1 MDSIENQM
9 HELENILK
17 DILPKTKKQEEKE
30 IISDKD
36 IHHLVNGS
44 YLSENKKIFLVEY
57 LEKLPLN
64 FGNIKIEDFQIPPII
79 NKWAGIQNRKLEDLV
94 FLDTETTGL
103 AGGTGTLV
111 FLVGIG
117 FFRENN
123 FIVKQYFMS
132 EPASEIFLI
141 NALEDEFRKF
151 SVFVSFNGKSFDIP
165 LLKTRFILNQKK
177 LNKMGNLDLLH
188 LSRRLWKNSLK
199 NCTLQNLEKEILN
212 KQRDLSN
219 DIPGS
224 EIPQVYFH
232 YLENRDAALLKN
244 VFHHNKID
252 IISLAAL
259 LVKISEI
266 LQFSKTGENPFQNN
280 LFEIGRLFEDCED
293 HDSARDIF
301 EIGLKKHPQNAKC
314 LKQLSFLYKKRGQ
327 IETAEKLWLTAAELN
342 EIYAF
347 IELAKIEEHR
357 RHNYKKALQY
367 TKKAIA
373 LVKQSYIFEMS
384 LIDELVHRYQRLE
397 KKIELTPSPFL
408 KKRGENN

>member
-212 KQRDLSN
+212 
-219 DIPGS
+219 
-224 EIPQVYFH
+224 
-232 YLENRDAALLKN
+232 
-244 VFHHNKID
+244 
-252 IISLAAL
+252 
-259 LVKISEI
+259 
-266 LQFSKTGENPFQNN
+266 
-280 LFEIGRLFEDCED
+280 
-293 HDSARDIF
+293 
-301 EIGLKKHPQNAKC
+301 
-314 LKQLSFLYKKRGQ
+314 
-327 IETAEKLWLTAAELN
+327 
-342 EIYAF
+342 
-347 IELAKIEEHR
+347 
-357 RHNYKKALQY
+357 
-367 TKKAIA
+367 
-373 LVKQSYIFEMS
+373 
-384 LIDELVHRYQRLE
+384 
-397 KKIELTPSPFL
+397 
-408 KKRGENN
+408 